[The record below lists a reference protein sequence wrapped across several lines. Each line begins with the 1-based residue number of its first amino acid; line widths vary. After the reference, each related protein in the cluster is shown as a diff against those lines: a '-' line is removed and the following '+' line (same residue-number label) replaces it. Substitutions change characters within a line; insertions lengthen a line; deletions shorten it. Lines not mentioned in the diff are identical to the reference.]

1 LKTNMTGWQEDLN
14 RWVQAGVVDASTAE
28 RVHVFESQR
37 EMPTRDRW
45 QVAVL
50 LALGIILL
58 VGGMMLFV
66 ASHWDDVNPWQ
77 RLSLVIGF
85 LAAVHAVAT
94 ASAIKFPGMA
104 TTLHGVGTA
113 GAGAAILTVGTIFN
127 MQEHWPT
134 AVLVWAGCAGAGWWL
149 LRDQVQ
155 QVMTLLLAAAWVIC
169 EWSYRAEGYAHLS
182 IYMARMDAVLA
193 VVMLTCFLW
202 SKKLGVFWT
211 LYVVGA
217 VGLFCSVG
225 MLSEG
230 WTFNGMERVP
240 VPLSLRIA
248 CSLVIL
254 AAVAAVWL
262 WRVSI
267 WPVAMGVVISYVLPW
282 LPKDVVW
289 KTEYGPTPWEHVGP
303 GLLMYVTVGLAC
315 VGLVY
320 WALTVRSQAVVNFGI
335 GGFAATVMWF
345 YVSSLLDKL
354 GRSLGLIGLGVLFLA
369 GGWLLERLRRQ
380 LMTRLSGGLA

>member
-1 LKTNMTGWQEDLN
+1 MTGWQEDLD

-37 EMPTRDRW
+37 EAPTRDRW

-85 LAAVHAVAT
+85 LVAVHAVA
-94 ASAIKFPGMA
+94 AGSAVKFPGMA

-155 QVMTLLLAAAWVIC
+155 QVLTLLLAAAWIVC

-193 VVMLTCFLW
+193 VVMLTCF
-202 SKKLGVFWT
+202 F
-211 LYVVGA
+211 VVEEAGRVLDPVCCRRSGSVLFGWDA
-217 VGLFCSVG
+217 VGWLGFQRNGARASAIESKDCLLASDPCGGGGCVVVATLEHVARG
-225 MLSEG
+225 DGGGDFLRTALVAKRRGLEDGVWPYTLGACWAGAANVRDRRAGLCRIGLLGSEG
-230 WTFNGMERVP
+230 SQSGCGE
-240 VPLSLRIA
+240 LRHRRI
-248 CSLVIL
+248 CSD
-254 AAVAAVWL
+254 
-262 WRVSI
+262 
-267 WPVAMGVVISYVLPW
+267 G
-282 LPKDVVW
+282 DVVLCL
-289 KTEYGPTPWEHVGP
+289 KP
-303 GLLMYVTVGLAC
+303 
-315 VGLVY
+315 
-320 WALTVRSQAVVNFGI
+320 
-335 GGFAATVMWF
+335 
-345 YVSSLLDKL
+345 
-354 GRSLGLIGLGVLFLA
+354 A
-369 GGWLLERLRRQ
+369 G
-380 LMTRLSGGLA
+380 

>member
-1 LKTNMTGWQEDLN
+1 MK
-14 RWVQAGVVDASTAE
+14 AGVVDATTADQ
-28 RVHVFESQR
+28 VQLFESQR
-37 EMPTRDRW
+37 GTPTRDRW

-50 LALGIILL
+50 LALGVILL
-58 VGGMMLFV
+58 VGGLMLFV
-66 ASHWDDVNPWQ
+66 ASRWDDVNPWQ

-85 LAAVHAVAT
+85 LVAVHAMAAGSAT
-94 ASAIKFPGMA
+94 QFPGMA

-113 GAGAAILTVGTIFN
+113 GAGAAILTVGAIFN

-155 QVMTLLLAAAWVIC
+155 QVLTLLLAAAWIVC
-169 EWSYRAEGYAHLS
+169 EWSYRAEGYAHSS
-182 IYMARMDAVLA
+182 IYIARMDAVFA
-193 VVMLTCFLW
+193 AAMLTCFLR

-211 LYVVGA
+211 LYVVGV
-217 VGLFCSVG
+217 VGLFCSAG

-230 WTFNGMERVP
+230 WTSNGLESMP
-240 VPLSLRIA
+240 MPLSLRTA

-254 AAVAAVWL
+254 GTLAGVWW
-262 WRVSI
+262 WRRLSV
-267 WPVAMGVVISYVLPW
+267 WPVAMIAASSYVLPW
-282 LPKDVVW
+282 LPRDVVW
-289 KTEYGPTPWEHVGP
+289 KTGYGLTPWEHIGP
-303 GLLMYVTVGLAC
+303 GLSMYTTVGLVC
-315 VGLVY
+315 VGLVH
-320 WALTVRSQAVVNFGI
+320 WGLKVRSQAVVNFGI

-380 LMTRLSGGLA
+380 LVTGLSGGMA

>member
-1 LKTNMTGWQEDLN
+1 MSGWQEYLE

-37 EMPTRDRW
+37 ETPKGDRW

-66 ASHWDDVNPWQ
+66 ASHWNDVNPWQ
-77 RLSLVIGF
+77 RLSLVVGF
-85 LAAVHAVAT
+85 LAAVHVVA
-94 ASAIKFPGMA
+94 AGSSPRFPGMA

-155 QVMTLLLAAAWVIC
+155 EALTLLLAAAWIVC

-182 IYMARMDAVLA
+182 IYMARMNVVLA
-193 VVMLTCFLW
+193 AVMLTCFLR
-202 SKKLGVFWT
+202 SKNLGVFWT

-217 VGLFCSVG
+217 VGMFCSAG

-230 WTFNGMERVP
+230 WTFNGLERVP
-240 VPLSLRIA
+240 VPLSLRVA
-248 CSLVIL
+248 CLLVIL
-254 AAVAAVWL
+254 GSVAGVWW
-262 WRVSI
+262 WRRLSV
-267 WPVAMGVVISYVLPW
+267 WPVAMVAVVSYVLPW
-282 LPKDVVW
+282 LPRDVVW
-289 KTEYGPTPWEHVGP
+289 KAEYGPTPWEHVGP
-303 GLLMYVTVGLAC
+303 GLSMYVTIGLAC
-315 VGLVY
+315 GGLVY
-320 WALTVRSQAVVNFGI
+320 WGLKVRSQAVVNFGI
-335 GGFAATVMWF
+335 GGFAANVMWF
-345 YVSSLLDKL
+345 YVSSLLDKM

-369 GGWLLERLRRQ
+369 GGWMLERLRRQ
-380 LMTRLSGGLA
+380 LVARLSGGMA